1 MTHAGASI
9 PTMRLSVRA
18 ADARVELAA
27 QSVIRTCVERL
38 GLTEVPL
45 PIPIDDWIERPL
57 GYRFS
62 VASEEEMGAAVLGI
76 ARRAEREILVSETLL
91 GNEGRYRFTCAHEL
105 GHMTLHASGGG
116 VSDQHRDEVMPHPAG
131 APEVEREADRF
142 AAAMLMPI
150 DLLPAAFAGVAMEKR
165 LHPSCFDLLRGDDV
179 RAIWLWR
186 RCFMPALAVRFGV
199 STAAMVYRC
208 REVRLPGQKRLLK
221 PSLIPLLIAPD
232 EAIEELGLHAV
243 VLHEGAPMSVTPGV
257 HGAALRQGN
266 R

>member
-1 MTHAGASI
+1 MTPQHHDI

-18 ADARVELAA
+18 ADAKVELAA
-27 QSVIRTCVERL
+27 QAVLRTCVERL
-38 GLTEVPL
+38 GLHEIPL
-45 PIPIDDWIERPL
+45 PVPIDDWIEQPL

-62 VASEEEMGAAVLGI
+62 VASEEEMGAGVLGI
-76 ARRAEREILVSETLL
+76 ARRSEREILVSETLL

-105 GHMTLHASGGG
+105 GHMTLHAGG
-116 VSDQHRDEVMPHPAG
+116 SDHYRDEVMPHPAN
-131 APEVEREADRF
+131 ASAIEREADRF

-150 DLLPAAFAGVAMEKR
+150 DLLPAAFAGASLEKR

-186 RCFMPALAVRFGV
+186 RCFVPALVERFGV

-221 PSLIPLLIAPD
+221 PSLIPLLVAPD
-232 EAIEELGLHAV
+232 EALEAMSLDAL
-243 VLHEGAPMSVTPGV
+243 VLHEGVPV
-257 HGAALRQGN
+257 LRKAHPSS
-266 R
+266 

>member
-18 ADARVELAA
+18 ADAKVELAA

-38 GLTEVPL
+38 GLSGAPL

-62 VASEEEMGAAVLGI
+62 VASEEEMGAGVLGI

-105 GHMTLHASGGG
+105 GHMTLHTAGG
-116 VSDQHRDEVMPHPAG
+116 DWYRDEVMPHPAG

-150 DLLPAAFAGVAMEKR
+150 DLLPAACASVAMEKR
-165 LHPSCFDLLRGDDV
+165 LHSSCFDLLRGDDV
-179 RAIWLWR
+179 RAVWLWR
-186 RCFMPALAVRFGV
+186 RCFIPTLAERFAV
-199 STAAMVYRC
+199 STQAMVYRC

-221 PSLIPLLIAPD
+221 PSLIPLLIAPE
-232 EAIEELGLHAV
+232 EAIEALGLSEIELSGGLPRV
-243 VLHEGAPMSVTPGV
+243 PP
-257 HGAALRQGN
+257 
-266 R
+266 

>member
-38 GLTEVPL
+38 GLSEVPL

-62 VASEEEMGAAVLGI
+62 VAGEEEMGAGVLGI
-76 ARRAEREILVSETLL
+76 ARRSEHEILVSETLL

-105 GHMTLHASGGG
+105 GHMTLHASRGFER
-116 VSDQHRDEVMPHPAG
+116 DQYRDEVMPHPAG

-150 DLLPAAFAGVAMEKR
+150 DLLPAAFARIALEKR
-165 LHPSCFDLLRGDDV
+165 LHASCFDLLRGDDV
-179 RAIWLWR
+179 RAVWLWR
-186 RCFMPALAVRFGV
+186 RCFIPALAERFAV
-199 STAAMVYRC
+199 STQAMVYRC

-221 PSLIPLLIAPD
+221 PSLIPLLVAPE
-232 EAIEELGLHAV
+232 EAIAQLDLDAV
-243 VLHEGAPMSVTPGV
+243 VVREGVPI
-257 HGAALRQGN
+257 LN
-266 R
+266 

>member
-18 ADARVELAA
+18 ADAKVELAA

-38 GLTEVPL
+38 GLSGAPL

-62 VASEEEMGAAVLGI
+62 VASEEEMGPGVLGI
-76 ARRAEREILVSETLL
+76 ARRTEREILVSETLL

-105 GHMTLHASGGG
+105 GHMTLHSSAR
-116 VSDQHRDEVMPHPAG
+116 DHYRDEVMPHPAG

-150 DLLPAAFAGVAMEKR
+150 DLLPAAFAGIALEKR
-165 LHPSCFDLLRGDDV
+165 LHASCFDLLCGDDV
-179 RAIWLWR
+179 RAVWLWR
-186 RCFMPALAVRFGV
+186 RCFIPTLAERFAV
-199 STAAMVYRC
+199 STQATVYRC

-221 PSLIPLLIAPD
+221 PSLIPLLIAPE
-232 EAIEELGLHAV
+232 EAVEVLNLDSIRV
-243 VLHEGAPMSVTPGV
+243 VDGV
-257 HGAALRQGN
+257 PTV
-266 R
+266 

>member
-18 ADARVELAA
+18 ADAKVELAA

-38 GLTEVPL
+38 GLSEVPL

-62 VASEEEMGAAVLGI
+62 VASEAEMGAGVLGI
-76 ARRAEREILVSETLL
+76 ARRTEREILVSETLL

-105 GHMTLHASGGG
+105 GHMTLHAGR
-116 VSDQHRDEVMPHPAG
+116 SDHYRDEVMPHPAG

-150 DLLPAAFAGVAMEKR
+150 DLLPAAFAGVAVEKR

-179 RAIWLWR
+179 RAVWLWR
-186 RCFMPALAVRFGV
+186 RCFIPALAERFAV
-199 STAAMVYRC
+199 SAQAMVYRC

-221 PSLIPLLIAPD
+221 PSLIPLLIAPE
-232 EAIEELGLHAV
+232 EAVEALGLDAIG
-243 VLHEGAPMSVTPGV
+243 LRDGV
-257 HGAALRQGN
+257 PACSH
-266 R
+266 